1 MALDLLVGAGA
12 LSPILLWAHYL
23 GILAAVVSPVPCL
36 DPAWVLAV
44 IGIAMLYAMHGFIW
58 NFPERFTAL
67 SRSAPFSL
75 LGAHPWKVFAK
86 LEMFGKVWQFG
97 CIALYLG
104 EAGRAAVLTA
114 LASTP
119 WFVFVLSA
127 LYVAAGQTLN
137 VAMYTSI
144 GDAGVYYGFKLGAT
158 VPWCTGFPFNVQLR
172 HPQYV
177 GVVLTFWAMAFVLLT
192 EELGKLGMP
201 QMMMAWAAM
210 YFVMSTMEQVG
221 DNDTKAK

>member
-1 MALDLLVGAGA
+1 
-12 LSPILLWAHYL
+12 
-23 GILAAVVSPVPCL
+23 
-36 DPAWVLAV
+36 
-44 IGIAMLYAMHGFIW
+44 
-58 NFPERFTAL
+58 
-67 SRSAPFSL
+67 
-75 LGAHPWKVFAK
+75 
-86 LEMFGKVWQFG
+86 
-97 CIALYLG
+97 
-104 EAGRAAVLTA
+104 
-114 LASTP
+114 
-119 WFVFVLSA
+119 VFVLSA
-127 LYVAAGQTLN
+127 LYVAAGQALN

-172 HPQYV
+172 HPQVGRTRLLPAASAHGRVVWPVSRAWQYV